1 MDEAI
6 IKYYRSLSRTG
17 FRHTGS
23 LENPSILLTDKSGQ
37 RIRVCTNIG
46 SYVNIYIDV
55 QNEVIKTVKYLCTCN
70 PATHVAVELMCS
82 LLENKSLNEA
92 LSLTDKSFMQILGGD
107 SEELRQKAKSL
118 LELLKSGIVQYHNAR
133 L

>member
-1 MDEAI
+1 MDEAV

-17 FRHTGS
+17 FKYTGS
-23 LENPSILLTDKSGQ
+23 LENPSILLIDKSGQ

-55 QNEVIKTVKYLCTCN
+55 QNEVIKIVKYLCTCN
-70 PATHVAVELMCS
+70 PATHVAVEIMCS
-82 LLENKSLNEA
+82 LLESKTLNEA
-92 LSLTDKSFMQILGGD
+92 LYLTDKSFIQILGSD
-107 SEELRQKAKSL
+107 SEELCQKAKSL
-118 LELLKSGIVQYHNAR
+118 LELLKSGIMEYRNSR